1 MAVNEIKA
9 CFEEVSNDKSL
20 GKYWT
25 FIELDAETE
34 PEHEQTII
42 KLTLKE
48 ATE

>member
-1 MAVNEIKA
+1 MKSKPALKKFQMI
-9 CFEEVSNDKSL
+9 KSL

-25 FIELDAETE
+25 FIELDADTD